1 MLKITNYV
9 SIALTEIELNP
20 IRAQGAGGQHV
31 NKVSTAIHL
40 RFDMKRSSLPEE
52 YQSRLLLLN
61 DYRIT
66 SDGVIYIKAQRYR
79 SQELNRADALERLVA
94 LIRKV
99 TVVSPKRRKTKPSK
113 SSVTKRLDEK
123 NKRGQLKKW
132 RKSID

>member
-9 SIALTEIELNP
+9 SISLTEMELNP

-40 RFDMKRSSLPEE
+40 RFDIKHSSLPEE
-52 YQSRLLLLN
+52 YQKRLLHLN

-66 SDGVIYIKAQRYR
+66 SDGVINIKAQRYR
-79 SQELNRADALERLVA
+79 SQELNRADALERLIA
-94 LIRKV
+94 LIKKV

-132 RKSID
+132 RKSVD